1 MIRTPTLLIVALL
14 FVVAPLLE
22 AQKPSWE
29 YPTATIAGWHAQAI
43 AIALKAFQT
52 DYPETRAQGIRDFNS
67 LRYYTVT
74 VAQSPPEQLPLEYAR
89 QECVRINF
97 VPKLK
102 AGKGRSPNAASD
114 FMIYGVDVRYDV
126 CRRPMKIVKTSFTR
140 D

>member
-1 MIRTPTLLIVALL
+1 MMRTPALLTVALL
-14 FVVAPLLE
+14 FVVAPTE

-29 YPTATIAGWHAQAI
+29 YPTATIAGWHAQAV
-43 AIALKAFQT
+43 AVALKKFQT
-52 DYPETRAQGIRDFNS
+52 DYGETRAQGIRDFNS

-97 VPKLK
+97 VPKLRK
-102 AGKGRSPNAASD
+102 RKGRSPKLPSD
-114 FMIYGVDVRYDV
+114 IIPYGVDVAYDV
-126 CRRPMKIVKTSFTR
+126 CRRPMKIVKTTFQR

>member
-1 MIRTPTLLIVALL
+1 MIRTPALLTVALL
-14 FVVAPLLE
+14 FVVAPLE

-29 YPTATIAGWHAQAI
+29 YPTVTIAGWHAQAV
-43 AIALKAFQT
+43 AVALKTFQA

-74 VAQSPPEQLPLEYAR
+74 VAQSPPEELPLEYAR

-97 VPKLK
+97 VPKLRER
-102 AGKGRSPNAASD
+102 KGRSPKSASD
-114 FMIYGVDVRYDV
+114 IMFYGVDVAYDV
-126 CRRPMKIVKTSFTR
+126 CRRPMKIVKTSFQR